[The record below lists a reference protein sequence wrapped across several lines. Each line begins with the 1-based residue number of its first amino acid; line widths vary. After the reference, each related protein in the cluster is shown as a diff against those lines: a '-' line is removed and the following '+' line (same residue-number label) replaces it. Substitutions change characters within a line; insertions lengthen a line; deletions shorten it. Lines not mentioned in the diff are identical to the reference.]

1 MEMEEYLRKVTKYVD
16 DSSVREGIRDELRD
30 HIEDLMSEYMEMG
43 MEKEEAERRAVQQM
57 GNPIDTG
64 RMFNKVYP
72 LKVEWKVAVYILVW
86 AVILGGINLSGLM
99 IWWLRVEEIP
109 WLVNAIGVFFL
120 IFGFLWSGVEKYNDF
135 AFIYA
140 YAKNWGRGTAIFNA
154 SAFLGIGVGL
164 AARRITEWIYLYLIM
179 TALTLIQR
187 GIITEK
193 RRKKEEQ
200 FMWET
205 CIALEDFDYCG
216 KVEIKGRTS
225 KVQVQKGEKAKK
237 GDLLTV
243 VGIDGFRLV
252 VGRM

>member
-109 WLVNAIGVFFL
+109 H
-120 IFGFLWSGVEKYNDF
+120 
-135 AFIYA
+135 
-140 YAKNWGRGTAIFNA
+140 GRN
-154 SAFLGIGVGL
+154 
-164 AARRITEWIYLYLIM
+164 
-179 TALTLIQR
+179 
-187 GIITEK
+187 
-193 RRKKEEQ
+193 
-200 FMWET
+200 
-205 CIALEDFDYCG
+205 
-216 KVEIKGRTS
+216 
-225 KVQVQKGEKAKK
+225 
-237 GDLLTV
+237 
-243 VGIDGFRLV
+243 
-252 VGRM
+252 